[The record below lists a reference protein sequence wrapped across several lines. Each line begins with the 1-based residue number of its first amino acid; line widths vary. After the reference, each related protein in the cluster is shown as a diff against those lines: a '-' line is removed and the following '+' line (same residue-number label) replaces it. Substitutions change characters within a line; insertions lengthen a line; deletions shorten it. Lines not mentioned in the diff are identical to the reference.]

1 MTLLNFFYDS
11 SQLFNDSAKLFNDS
25 ANLFNASVK
34 GYFNDSAYFLLNMSF
49 ESDLA

>member
-25 ANLFNASVK
+25 AK